1 MNKTNGIEDNKV
13 VYLAAFR
20 KEKFTLNIHVDGY
33 YANLE
38 MGVYLH
44 IVGVTSPMHTKN
56 AECHFIVEDHFGNLV
71 TFRTDDPPPEF
82 VTSSMEE
89 FAAACMRIPDPE
101 SPLVS

>member
-1 MNKTNGIEDNKV
+1 MKKKNGDKDKIVD
-13 VYLAAFR
+13 LDLFR

-71 TFRTDDPPPEF
+71 TFRTDDPPPGF
-82 VTSSMEE
+82 VISSMEE
-89 FAAACMRIPDPE
+89 FAAACMDIPDPE

>member
-1 MNKTNGIEDNKV
+1 MKKKNGDNDKV
-13 VYLAAFR
+13 VNLDQFR
-20 KEKFTLNIHVDGY
+20 KEKFTLNIRVGGC

-38 MGVYLH
+38 LGVYLH

-71 TFRTDDPPPEF
+71 TFRTDDPPPGF
-82 VTSSMEE
+82 VVSCTEE
-89 FAAACMRIPDPE
+89 FAAAAMDIPDPE

>member
-1 MNKTNGIEDNKV
+1 MKKKNGNNDKIVD
-13 VYLAAFR
+13 LDLFR
-20 KEKFTLNIHVDGY
+20 KEKFTLNVRVGGY

-44 IVGVTSPMHTKN
+44 VVGVTSPMHTKN

-71 TFRTDDPPPEF
+71 TFRTDDPPPNF
-82 VTSSMEE
+82 VVSNMQE
-89 FAAACMRIPDPE
+89 FAAAAMDIPDPE

>member
-1 MNKTNGIEDNKV
+1 MKKKNGDNDKV
-13 VYLAAFR
+13 VDLNQFR
-20 KEKFTLNIHVDGY
+20 KEKFTLDIRVGGY

-38 MGVYLH
+38 LGVYLH

-71 TFRTDDPPPEF
+71 TFRTDDPPPGF
-82 VTSSMEE
+82 VVSCTEE
-89 FAAACMRIPDPE
+89 FAAAAMDIPDPE

>member
-1 MNKTNGIEDNKV
+1 MKKKNGDNDKV
-13 VYLAAFR
+13 VNLDQFR
-20 KEKFTLNIHVDGY
+20 KEKFTLNIRVGGY

-38 MGVYLH
+38 LGVYLH

-71 TFRTDDPPPEF
+71 TFRTDDTPPGF
-82 VTSSMEE
+82 VSSSMEE
-89 FAAACMRIPDPE
+89 FAAAAMGIPDPE